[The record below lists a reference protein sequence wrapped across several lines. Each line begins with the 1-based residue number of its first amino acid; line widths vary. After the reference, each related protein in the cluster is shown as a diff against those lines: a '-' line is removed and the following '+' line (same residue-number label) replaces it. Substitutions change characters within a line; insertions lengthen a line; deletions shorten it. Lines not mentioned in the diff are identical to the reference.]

1 MPQVLD
7 SNYIVRGNDSKKY
20 ILCTVL
26 YKTRLQEKKCHVIAV
41 KCAFLMWLQ
50 TSWLRTASRA
60 WIAQTVEHQT
70 FNLRVQGSSPCSG
83 ALFMLARIC
92 RCLQL
97 YVALQN
103 DVAVT
108 LQRTMLA
115 AA

>member
-20 ILCTVL
+20 ILCTVQ
-26 YKTRLQEKKCHVIAV
+26 YKASRKKESHVIAV
-41 KCAFLMWLQ
+41 KCAVLMWLQ
-50 TSWLRTASRA
+50 TSWLSTAGRA

-92 RCLQL
+92 RSLQL

-115 AA
+115 PA